1 MNFNEYL
8 PRDKSSPFSFR
19 ISTEDKNVFQRLY
32 PYCMSR
38 FIKLCIKKAIQ
49 DKSFFN
55 SIFFSEV

>member
-1 MNFNEYL
+1 MNYNEYL
-8 PRDKSSPFSFR
+8 PKEKSSPFSFR
-19 ISTEDKNVFQRLY
+19 VSTEDKNVFQHLY

-38 FIKLCIKKAIQ
+38 FIKICIKKAIK